1 MTSEDQD
8 LNQPDDRELVSKVQ
22 KGDEESFAILMQRY
36 ENMIYGLALR
46 HMGNPEDAMEVAQD
60 TFYKAYV
67 SLKSFR
73 GQSAFS
79 TWLYAIALNTARNK
93 LRSRGRRG
101 YDITQSLDR
110 DEEEL
115 PKMDPPSKDP
125 NPSEDALAQDSLR
138 CYKEALASLS
148 PPFREALLLRD
159 VEGLGYE
166 EIAYILKTNMGTVKS
181 RINRARESV
190 RQFLMSRGLLEA

>member
-1 MTSEDQD
+1 
-8 LNQPDDRELVSKVQ
+8 
-22 KGDEESFAILMQRY
+22 
-36 ENMIYGLALR
+36 
-46 HMGNPEDAMEVAQD
+46 MEVAQD

-79 TWLYAIALNTARNK
+79 TWLYAIALNTSRNK

-101 YDITQSLDR
+101 YAITQSLDR
-110 DEEEL
+110 DEEEM
-115 PKMDPPSKDP
+115 PKMDPASKDP
-125 NPSEDALAQDSLR
+125 NPSEEALAQDSLR
-138 CYKEALASLS
+138 CYQEALASLS
-148 PPFREALLLRD
+148 PVFREALLLRD

-166 EIAYILKTNMGTVKS
+166 EIAHILKTNTGTVKS